1 MSRASLQ
8 TVVVKPPSVNPQKTF
23 HNRVGE
29 VYGLLTV
36 VKYLGRD
43 KWNKGVWLCKC
54 KCGKTIESTTQNL
67 TTGNTTSCGCEH
79 SRLAAAAQ
87 YKHGMAQ
94 SRLYAVWNVMIGRC
108 YNTKCKRYKDYG
120 GRGIKVC
127 DRWRFGENGK
137 TGFECFYEDIGE
149 RIAKG
154 YSIDRINNDGDYEPG
169 NIRWATQKEQM
180 NNTRRTKRNLRAQE
194 QARPAAGSQ
203 FLLQL

>member
-1 MSRASLQ
+1 MSRASSQ

-29 VYGLLTV
+29 VHGLLTV
-36 VKYLGRD
+36 IKYLGRD
-43 KWNKGVWLCKC
+43 KWNKAVWLCVC

-67 TTGNTTSCGCEH
+67 ITGNTTSCGCEH

-87 YKHGMAQ
+87 YKHGMAT
-94 SRLYAVWNVMIGRC
+94 SRLYAVWNMMISRC
-108 YNTKCKRYKDYG
+108 HNPKNKAYHNYG

-137 TGFECFYEDIGE
+137 TGFECFHEDIGE
-149 RIAKG
+149 RVTKG
-154 YSIDRINNDGDYEPG
+154 YSIDRVNNDGDYEPG

-180 NNTRRTKRNLRAQE
+180 NNTRRSKRNSHA
-194 QARPAAGSQ
+194 PAPVHPAMVSQ
-203 FLLQL
+203 SLLPL